1 MCLAQRGSS
10 STIYAWG
17 RASEAQLGN
26 GTEGTHVGI
35 GKKRRRTNVLMPC
48 PIQSLNGLHVRAIAC
63 GDGNSACVLARGGLY
78 TWGEATLGKCGH
90 GFHQE
95 RQLLPNLVRG
105 ALTDERVTDVSLG
118 FEHSGCI
125 TERCV
130 VCLFF
135 FSFPFALLLSSSF
148 SSLSF
153 SCLKISKSQNLLPM
167 QQWQGVHMGEQL
179 FWSVRSW

>member
-26 GTEGTHVGI
+26 GTEGTHVGF
-35 GKKRRRTNVLMPC
+35 GANKRRTNVLTPC
-48 PIQSLNGLHVRAIAC
+48 PVQSLNGLHVRSIAC
-63 GDGNSACVLARGGLY
+63 GDGNSACVLAHGGLY

-105 ALTDERVTDVSLG
+105 ALVDERVTDVSLG

-130 VCLFF
+130 SFHSFFILSSFFFIFLSPPVLLPSLPSRFVSPPPFSLFF
-135 FSFPFALLLSSSF
+135 PST
-148 SSLSF
+148 
-153 SCLKISKSQNLLPM
+153 KK
-167 QQWQGVHMGEQL
+167 QWQGIHMGE
-179 FWSVRSW
+179 